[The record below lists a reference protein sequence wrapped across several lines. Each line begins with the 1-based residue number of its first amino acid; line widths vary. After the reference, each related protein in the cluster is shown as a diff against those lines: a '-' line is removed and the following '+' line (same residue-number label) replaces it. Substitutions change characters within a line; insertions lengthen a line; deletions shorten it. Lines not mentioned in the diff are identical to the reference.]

1 MNNVPMKNI
10 SNYKKAIYLTIVT
23 ALILIWIS
31 MGVGVIGRDG
41 QPLNLVYFGVIAI
54 GVIVAT
60 FGRFQP
66 HGMVKALYATAI
78 AQSAVTVVAIILEW
92 GYPYSKALELLGIN
106 GFFIALWVG
115 SAILFRASQE

>member
-1 MNNVPMKNI
+1 
-10 SNYKKAIYLTIVT
+10 
-23 ALILIWIS
+23 
-31 MGVGVIGRDG
+31 
-41 QPLNLVYFGVIAI
+41 
-54 GVIVAT
+54 
-60 FGRFQP
+60 
-66 HGMVKALYATAI
+66 MVKALYATAI